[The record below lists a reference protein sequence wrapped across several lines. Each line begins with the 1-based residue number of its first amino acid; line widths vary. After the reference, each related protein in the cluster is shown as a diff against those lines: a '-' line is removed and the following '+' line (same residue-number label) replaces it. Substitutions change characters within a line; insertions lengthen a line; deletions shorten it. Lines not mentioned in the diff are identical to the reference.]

1 MSDIIPFDF
10 SSPIATVARRAGSIN
25 RDVIGTHAATFPV
38 LSIKGKVFT
47 LVKGAEKKVLTR
59 EIDGE
64 EEPIQT
70 LQITVARANTKYRVF
85 YATQFTEGESDG
97 KKPTCFSMDGV
108 TPDLTVAAP
117 QSKKCQGCSQNVW
130 GVRDG
135 KGFACNTK
143 TRLAIVDP
151 VNMGEPFLLNVPAA
165 SRASFAKAVEAAEER
180 GVDYNELVMKLSFDK
195 DAASPKLVFKPV
207 GKLTD
212 ATYAKVKALY
222 DNELVMEMVG
232 ARGAAPAET
241 AVDTDELDAAL
252 AADKAVKSAKAI
264 PAPKPAPKVTAD
276 DLDDIDDVV
285 AKPAKVEPKAEVKKP
300 AAPKKAKV
308 ADADDDLL
316 GDLDSLL
323 GSTDD

>member
-1 MSDIIPFDF
+1 MSAIIPFDF
-10 SSPIATVARRAGSIN
+10 SAPVAVSARRATSIN

-47 LVKGAEKKVLTR
+47 LVKGNEKKVLTR

-64 EEPIQT
+64 EEPVQT

-108 TPDLTVAAP
+108 VPDTSASEP
-117 QSKKCQGCSQNVW
+117 QSKKCQGCAQNVW

-143 TRLAIVDP
+143 TRLAIIDP

-207 GKLTD
+207 GKLTE

-222 DNELVMEMVG
+222 EDDMVREMVG
-232 ARGAAPAET
+232 VKGAPVADA

-264 PAPKPAPKVTAD
+264 PAPKAPEVD
-276 DLDDIDDVV
+276 MDDIEDVV
-285 AKPAKVEPKAEVKKP
+285 AKPTKAAPAPEPKVEAKKT
-300 AAPKKAKV
+300 AAKKAKP
-308 ADADDDLL
+308 ASEDDDLL
-316 GDLDSLL
+316 GDLDALL
-323 GSTDD
+323 SSTDD